1 MLKEEISF
9 NIWTEISFSPNMC
22 VISSF
27 NSMVFVKKV
36 LCYGGKLCNL
46 HMLRR
51 WLFWD
56 LLSVGDNNSSN
67 RCSTISPKAWGS
79 EWLVAFPQDVLLRC
93 IKTKLCLFY
102 SLQGLLSGPVAIA
115 THWQDIARKSHNG
128 SPDAVLSAP
137 VEELHSPEE
146 TKGTLMLTSLFLF
159 FGKSKCICQNWS
171 AIGGKWGCGP
181 RLVLSRTAK
190 LFMERN
196 GNRQGFTTKIVS
208 YRSKLPL
215 TPSLENENNLIL
227 MPANSECH
235 LQFLMIYLFYPL
247 CHTACILLLTKPVLG
262 PVEMDRDFK
271 RLCLKGR
278 KSFFSEIRL
287 AT

>member
-1 MLKEEISF
+1 M
-9 NIWTEISFSPNMC
+9 W

-27 NSMVFVKKV
+27 KSMVFVEKV
-36 LCYGGKLCNL
+36 LCFGGKLWYL

-51 WLFWD
+51 RPSWD
-56 LLSVGDNNSSN
+56 LLRVGDNNSSN
-67 RCSTISPKAWGS
+67 RCCTISPKAWGS
-79 EWLVAFPQDVLLRC
+79 EWLVAFPQDTLLLC
-93 IKTKLCLFY
+93 IKTKFCLFLFPLGFIKWA
-102 SLQGLLSGPVAIA
+102 SCHRDTLE
-115 THWQDIARKSHNG
+115 RKSHNG

-146 TKGTLMLTSLFLF
+146 TKGMHVLTTLSELVS
-159 FGKSKCICQNWS
+159 N
-171 AIGGKWGCGP
+171 GGKWGCSSS
-181 RLVLSRTAK
+181 LVLSRTAK
-190 LFMERN
+190 LFMERI

-247 CHTACILLLTKPVLG
+247 CHIACILLLTKPALG
-262 PVEMDRDFK
+262 SVEMDRYFK
-271 RLCLKGR
+271 RLCLKGS
-278 KSFFSEIRL
+278 KSFFSEIRP
-287 AT
+287 ATSHGRL